1 MDIARIQHE
10 LTACP
15 CGRAH
20 QTAIRAVEIGSGLTA
35 RAAAI
40 LTANAFPR
48 SLLLVADNNT
58 LRAAGT
64 LPAVLRDGGFELKT
78 KLYED
83 LRVADMEQVEELEAL
98 CGDVDG
104 ILSVGSG
111 SLNDICRLAAYR
123 RQKPLAIY
131 ATAPSMDGFAS
142 NSAPITKNNF
152 KVSYPAVQPQVI
164 IADTT
169 VLAAAP
175 AVLKSA
181 GFGDMV
187 AKYIALADWR
197 IAALTVGEYYCD
209 RIAAL
214 SANAVEKI
222 VRLADKVTAADEEA
236 AGAIMEAL
244 VLTGLCMG
252 FADSVRPASGAE
264 HVLSH
269 FWEIK
274 KLQQDELSDFHG
286 RKVGVATVLINAV
299 YRDLTLIE
307 QVHPRTEEVDWDAV
321 KVAYGPGLAD
331 DMMKANR
338 PTVTAQIQP
347 ETLAAQWGTIRAIV
361 RETLPAQDELLRLMR
376 LAGAPTDIDQIGVS
390 PALCTQGLEYHAFMR
405 YRLTLMRLRPMI
417 GI

>member
-10 LTACP
+10 LTGCP

-20 QTAIRAVEIGSGLTA
+20 QTAIRAVEIGNGLTA

-48 SLLLVADNNT
+48 SLLLVADNHT
-58 LRAAGT
+58 LRAAGD
-64 LPAVLRDGGFELKT
+64 LPAVLRDGGFAVKR

-98 CGDVDG
+98 CEDVDG

-164 IADTT
+164 IADTA

-181 GFGDMV
+181 GFGDMI

-269 FWEIK
+269 YWEIK
-274 KLQQDELSDFHG
+274 KLQNGELSDFHG

-299 YRDLTLIE
+299 YRDLTRIE
-307 QVHPRTEEVDWDAV
+307 RVHPHAEEVDWDAV
-321 KVAYGPGLAD
+321 KAAYGPGLAD
-331 DMMKANR
+331 DMMKVNR
-338 PTVTAQIQP
+338 PTVTTQIQP

-361 RETLPAQDELLRLMR
+361 RETLPSQDELLRLMR

-390 PALCTQGLEYHAFMR
+390 PALCAQGLEYHAFMR
-405 YRLTLMRLRPMI
+405 YRLTLMRLRPML